1 MNEKISII
9 LSTYNEGSIIETT
22 VKEIFSSIDNVEI
35 ILVDDNSIDGT
46 IDKLININNS
56 NLKISKDL

>member
-22 VKEIFSSIDNVEI
+22 VKEILFYFKRN
-35 ILVDDNSIDGT
+35 
-46 IDKLININNS
+46 
-56 NLKISKDL
+56 